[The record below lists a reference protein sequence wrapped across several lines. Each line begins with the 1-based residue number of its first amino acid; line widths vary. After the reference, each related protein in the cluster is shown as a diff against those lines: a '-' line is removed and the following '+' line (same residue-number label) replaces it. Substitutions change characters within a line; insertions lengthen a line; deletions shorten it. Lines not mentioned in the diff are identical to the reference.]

1 MRSSSA
7 GGTGIV
13 KYVLNYETADGALP
27 LARTLFPA
35 HRTRADGFKASG
47 VLLMIG
53 TWADPSEGAMAVFT
67 TREAAEEFAR
77 EDPFVLQGVVKSWAI
92 REWNEVMV

>member
-1 MRSSSA
+1 M
-7 GGTGIV
+7 
-13 KYVLNYETADGALP
+13 KYVLLYETADGALP

-35 HRTRADGFKASG
+35 HRARADGYKERG

-53 TWADPSEGAMAVFT
+53 TWADPSEGAMAIFT
-67 TREAAEEFAR
+67 TRAEAEDFVA
-77 EDPFVLQGVVKSWAI
+77 EDPFVLQGVIKSWTI